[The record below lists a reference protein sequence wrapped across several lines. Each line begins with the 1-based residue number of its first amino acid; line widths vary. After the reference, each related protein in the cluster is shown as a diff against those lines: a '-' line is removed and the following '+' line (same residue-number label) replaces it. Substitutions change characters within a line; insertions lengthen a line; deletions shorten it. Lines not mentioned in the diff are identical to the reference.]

1 MGGLRIMLNKI
12 GKIFSLAGR
21 DMAIDLGTANTL
33 IYIKGEGI
41 VLNEPSVVMVTE
53 RDGDVIA
60 VGAEAKSMVG
70 RTPDTIRTIRPMK
83 DGVIADFKIAE
94 EMLRYF
100 ISKARNGRG
109 FIKPKIAVCVPS
121 GITEVEKRA
130 VRDSAEHAGAR
141 EVLLIQE
148 PMSAAIGADL
158 PIHTPTGNI
167 VVDIGGGTTEVAV
180 ISLDGIVASNSIRVA
195 GDEINEA
202 IDQYLKKA
210 YNLLVGEQTAEQ
222 IKLQIGTAYT
232 LDEEESMTVK
242 GRDLVAGIPKT
253 QKITSRELREAIKE
267 PVNGIV
273 NVVLQTLEQTPP
285 ELSAD
290 IVDRGVT
297 LCGGGALLRGIDRLL
312 NKETNLPIRVV
323 ENALTCIVEGTGRAL
338 DDMERY
344 GKIFI

>member
-1 MGGLRIMLNKI
+1 
-12 GKIFSLAGR
+12 
-21 DMAIDLGTANTL
+21 MAIDLGTANTL

-53 RDGDVIA
+53 RDNDVIA
-60 VGAEAKSMVG
+60 VGAEAKGMVG
-70 RTPDTIRTIRPMK
+70 RTPDTIKTVRPMK
-83 DGVIADFKIAE
+83 DGVIADFKVAE

-100 ISKARNGRG
+100 INKARNGRG

-141 EVLLIQE
+141 QVLLIQE
-148 PMSAAIGADL
+148 PMAAAIGADL
-158 PIHTPTGNI
+158 PIHTPTGNM

-222 IKLQIGTAYT
+222 IKLQIGTAYP
-232 LDEEESMTVK
+232 LDEEETMTVK
-242 GRDLVAGIPKT
+242 GRDLVVGIPKT
-253 QKITSRELREAIKE
+253 QKITSREIREATKE
-267 PVNGIV
+267 PVNSIV

-290 IVDRGVT
+290 IVDRGVI

-312 NKETNLPIRVV
+312 NKETNLPIRVT

-338 DDMERY
+338 DDLERY
-344 GKIFI
+344 GKIFM

>member
-1 MGGLRIMLNKI
+1 MIDRITRF
-12 GKIFSLAGR
+12 FSLASR

-53 RDGDVIA
+53 RDNDVIA

-70 RTPDTIRTIRPMK
+70 RTPDTIKTVRPMK
-83 DGVIADFKIAE
+83 DGVIADFKVAE

-100 ISKARNGRG
+100 INKARNGRG

-148 PMSAAIGADL
+148 PMAAAIGADL
-158 PIHTPTGNI
+158 PIHTPTGNM

-180 ISLDGIVASNSIRVA
+180 ISLDGIVASNSVRVA

-222 IKLQIGTAYT
+222 IKLQIGTAYP
-232 LDEEESMTVK
+232 LDEEETMTVK
-242 GRDLVAGIPKT
+242 GRDLVVGIPKT
-253 QKITSRELREAIKE
+253 QKVTSRELREATKE
-267 PVNGIV
+267 PVNSIV

-290 IVDRGVT
+290 IVDRGVI

-338 DDMERY
+338 DDLERY

>member
-1 MGGLRIMLNKI
+1 
-12 GKIFSLAGR
+12 
-21 DMAIDLGTANTL
+21 MAIDLGTANTL

-53 RDGDVIA
+53 RDNDVIA
-60 VGAEAKSMVG
+60 VGAEAKGMVG
-70 RTPDTIRTIRPMK
+70 RTPDTIKTVRPMK
-83 DGVIADFKIAE
+83 DGVIADFKVAE

-100 ISKARNGRG
+100 INKARNGRG

-141 EVLLIQE
+141 QVLLIQE
-148 PMSAAIGADL
+148 PMAPAIGADL
-158 PIHTPTGNI
+158 PIHTPTGNM

-222 IKLQIGTAYT
+222 IKLQIGTAYP
-232 LDEEESMTVK
+232 LDEEETMTVK
-242 GRDLVAGIPKT
+242 GRDLVVGIPKT
-253 QKITSRELREAIKE
+253 QKITSREIREATKE
-267 PVNGIV
+267 PVNSIV

-290 IVDRGVT
+290 IVDRGVI

-312 NKETNLPIRVV
+312 NKETNLPIRVT

-338 DDMERY
+338 DDLERY
-344 GKIFI
+344 GKIFM

>member
-1 MGGLRIMLNKI
+1 MIDRITRF
-12 GKIFSLAGR
+12 FSLASR

-53 RDGDVIA
+53 RDNDVIA

-70 RTPDTIRTIRPMK
+70 RTPDTIKTVRPMK
-83 DGVIADFKIAE
+83 DGVIADFKVAE

-100 ISKARNGRG
+100 INKARNGRG

-148 PMSAAIGADL
+148 PMAAAIGADL

-180 ISLDGIVASNSIRVA
+180 ISLDGIVASNSVRVA

-222 IKLQIGTAYT
+222 IKLQIGTAYP
-232 LDEEESMTVK
+232 LDEEETMTVK
-242 GRDLVAGIPKT
+242 GRDLVVGIPKT
-253 QKITSRELREAIKE
+253 QKITSREIREATKE
-267 PVNGIV
+267 PVNSIV

-290 IVDRGVT
+290 IVDRGVI

-323 ENALTCIVEGTGRAL
+323 ENALTCIVEGTGTAL
-338 DDMERY
+338 DDLERY